1 MPSRDVDIWRIVITG
16 ARGVSARLNFR
27 QIEAFRAVMLTGTT
41 IAAANM
47 LNRTQQSISRS
58 LAQIQS
64 AAMLKLFELDRGRLR
79 PTPEAVMLFEAVQR
93 NFLGLEA
100 IEETIALLRRSG
112 IGRLRVACT
121 PALGMSVMPAVMAKF
136 KVRQPEV
143 HITLRTISSYD
154 VREGLLNGLY
164 DLGVTTNSP
173 QLEGAQLQTRVVDQV
188 AAVCVMSRSHRLAT
202 NAHVGPRHFES
213 ETLLTLDRQDDLSDE
228 WRRALARAKVVP
240 SSVIETTYSATICRL
255 AEVGAGIGVVNPYIA
270 SVFSDRL
277 RVVPVKP
284 AIGVKIFVAYP
295 RHVSMSAL
303 ASEFIAQVT
312 HHFSHSDGSLF
323 PLQGIANIAKN
334 DAATMAPGSRRQLHF
349 PFALLRQTR
358 FHTTFRWRL
367 LNHAKS
373 GFASARELS
382 HSKDRI
388 RYRRFWLVRGKAVAM
403 RIRCLLISGSEVRAL
418 VRRPNQSLSLVHG
431 LSCRFSND
439 ECCG

>member
-1 MPSRDVDIWRIVITG
+1 M
-16 ARGVSARLNFR
+16 SARLNFR

-47 LNRTQQSISRS
+47 LNTTQPSISRS

-64 AAMLKLFELDRGRLR
+64 AAKLKLFELDRGRLR

-100 IEETIALLRRSG
+100 IEETLVLLRRSG

-121 PALGMSVMPAVMAKF
+121 PALGMSVMPAVMARF
-136 KVRQPEV
+136 KVRHPDV

-164 DLGVTTNSP
+164 DLGVTTNSL
-173 QLEGAQLQTRVVDQV
+173 QLEGAQLQTKVVDQV
-188 AAVCVMSRSHRLAT
+188 AAVCVMSRLHRLAA
-202 NAHVGPRHFES
+202 NAHVGPRHFQS
-213 ETLLTLDRQDDLSDE
+213 ETLLTLDRQDDLGDE
-228 WRRALARAKVVP
+228 WRRALAQAKVVP

-270 SVFSDRL
+270 SVFADRL

-284 AIGVKIFVAYP
+284 TIGVKIFVASP

-312 HHFSHSDGSLF
+312 DHFR
-323 PLQGIANIAKN
+323 N
-334 DAATMAPGSRRQLHF
+334 DARPSR
-349 PFALLRQTR
+349 
-358 FHTTFRWRL
+358 
-367 LNHAKS
+367 S
-373 GFASARELS
+373 GKR
-382 HSKDRI
+382 
-388 RYRRFWLVRGKAVAM
+388 
-403 RIRCLLISGSEVRAL
+403 
-418 VRRPNQSLSLVHG
+418 
-431 LSCRFSND
+431 
-439 ECCG
+439 